1 MILNPGKHHLISI
14 AKNASDSE
22 LLNLNDLNLKN
33 PKVLVIK
40 IDWKLNFKKD
50 NTIICRKSCQKLSTL
65 SSHMDTDKKAILYK
79 LMIKSQFTYTPLVW
93 KFFFRQ

>member
-40 IDWKLNFKKD
+40 ID
-50 NTIICRKSCQKLSTL
+50 
-65 SSHMDTDKKAILYK
+65 
-79 LMIKSQFTYTPLVW
+79 
-93 KFFFRQ
+93 

>member
-14 AKNASDSE
+14 AKNVSDSE

-40 IDWKLNFKKD
+40 ID
-50 NTIICRKSCQKLSTL
+50 
-65 SSHMDTDKKAILYK
+65 
-79 LMIKSQFTYTPLVW
+79 
-93 KFFFRQ
+93 